1 MKRSWMVP
9 LFCCAWQVAS
19 HPDSIRLPASQTA
32 SNTAIAMAPANTTDL
47 FESPYYDEEDVAAD
61 DTNEPSEDEPKD
73 EMEAE
78 LWGELDI
85 DDNRDEP
92 ILKTVVVVIG
102 FLMVYGLWRTHCQQC
117 AQRSWVCKVF
127 QNPLHSFARGWH
139 QPVPISAADADAEE
153 WRGRRPD
160 SMEDSHPLSCDRQ
173 APHNLASL
181 SAYND
186 SHGGNTGLVFDHGVR
201 DGGVQSLDAHRPP
214 TRTTPA
220 KLSFAA
226 RLDIFSLAADRLAL

>member
-1 MKRSWMVP
+1 
-9 LFCCAWQVAS
+9 
-19 HPDSIRLPASQTA
+19 
-32 SNTAIAMAPANTTDL
+32 MAPANSTDL
-47 FESPYYDEEDVAAD
+47 FTLSYYDEDDVVAD
-61 DTNEPSEDEPKD
+61 DTDEPSEDEPKD

-92 ILKTVVVVIG
+92 ILKTVVLVIG
-102 FLMVYGLWRTHCQQC
+102 IVMVYGLWRMHCQQC
-117 AQRSWVCKVF
+117 STRWVCKGF
-127 QNPLHSFARGWH
+127 RNPLHTFARGWH
-139 QPVPISAADADAEE
+139 QPIPVSAADADAEE

-160 SMEDSHPLSCDRQ
+160 SMEDSHPSSCDRQ
-173 APHNLASL
+173 EPNNFASL
-181 SAYND
+181 GAY
-186 SHGGNTGLVFDHGVR
+186 SGIHGGNSRADFDLGAR
-201 DGGVQSLDAHRPP
+201 KGGGVLDAHRPP